1 MLRVGVVGCGAIGS
15 IICRALDKDIEGA
28 ELVGIHEHHIKNIES
43 LCAELSSK
51 PKMMKISEMV
61 KEVDLVVESAA
72 AVAVPQAAIAALENG
87 CDVMIM
93 SVGALV
99 DGQLLDNLVNLALEH
114 KCRIFLPSGAVAG
127 IDGIKSA
134 SIAPVRSVTL
144 TTTKPPR
151 GLAGAPYVIANKI
164 DMDAF
169 DKPEVIFDGTAI
181 DAVKAFPAN
190 VNVAACISLAGIGV
204 HKTRVKIVVDPGSTR
219 NRHEIE
225 VIGDFGRFTTEVE
238 NIPFPEN
245 PKTSYLAALSAVAT
259 LKKIAS
265 PLQIGT

>member
-15 IICRALDKDIEGA
+15 FICHALDTEIEGA
-28 ELVGIHEHHIKNIES
+28 RLIAVHEHHIELMETLCSS
-43 LCAELSSK
+43 LSCK
-51 PKMMKISEMV
+51 PGMV
-61 KEVDLVVESAA
+61 KIRKMVEMVDLVVEAAAPEAVPSAA
-72 AVAVPQAAIAALENG
+72 VTALENG

-99 DGQLLDNLVNLALEH
+99 DSGLMDRLTALALENNC
-114 KCRIFLPSGAVAG
+114 KIYLPSGAVVG

-134 SIAPVRSVTL
+134 SIARIESVTL

-151 GLAGAPYVIANKI
+151 ALAGAPYVVEHNI
-164 DMDAF
+164 DL
-169 DKPEVIFDGTAI
+169 EGLRESTVIFEGAAH

-190 VNVAACISLAGIGV
+190 VNVAAAISLAGIGV
-204 HKTRVKIVVDPGSTR
+204 EKTRVRIIVDPASDR

-225 VIGDFGRFTTEVE
+225 VIGDFGRFITQVE
-238 NIPFPEN
+238 NVPSPEN
-245 PKTSYLAALSAVAT
+245 PETSYLAALSAVAT

>member
-28 ELVGIHEHHIKNIES
+28 ELVGIHEHHIKNIEP
-43 LCAELSSK
+43 LCAELSCK

-72 AVAVPQAAIAALENG
+72 AIAVPQAAIASLESG

-99 DGQLLDNLVNLALEH
+99 DGQLLENLVNLARKH
-114 KCRIFLPSGAVAG
+114 NCKIYLPSGAVAG

-134 SIAPVRSVTL
+134 ASAPIHSVTL

-151 GLAGAPYVIANKI
+151 GLAGAPYVVVNNI
-164 DMDAF
+164 DLESF
-169 DKPEVIFDGTAI
+169 DRPEVIFDGTAI
-181 DAVKAFPAN
+181 EAVKAFPAN

-204 HKTRVKIVVDPGSTR
+204 DKTRVKIVVDPDSTR

-245 PKTSYLAALSAVAT
+245 PRTSYLAALSAVAT

>member
-1 MLRVGVVGCGAIGS
+1 MLKVGVVGCGAIGS
-15 IICRALDKDIEGA
+15 IICRALDKDIDGA
-28 ELVGIHEHHIKNIES
+28 QLFAIHEHHRENIES
-43 LCAELSSK
+43 LYAELSNK
-51 PKMMKISEMV
+51 PKLMKISEMV
-61 KEVDLVVESAA
+61 TNVDLVVESAS
-72 AVAVPQAAIAALENG
+72 AVAVHQAAIPALENG

-99 DGQLLDNLVNLALEH
+99 DRHLLDNLIDLAREH
-114 KCRIFLPSGAVAG
+114 DSRIYLPSGAVAG

-134 SIAPVRSVTL
+134 AVAPIRSVTL

-151 GLAGAPYVIANKI
+151 GLAGAPYVVTNNI
-164 DMDAF
+164 DLDSF
-169 DKPEVIFDGTAI
+169 DQPQIIFEGTAI
-181 DAVKAFPAN
+181 EAVKAFPAN

-204 HKTRVKIVVDPGSTR
+204 DRTRVKIMVDPGSDR

-225 VIGDFGRFTTEVE
+225 VIGDFGTFTTSVE

-245 PKTSYLAALSAVAT
+245 PRTSYLAALSAVAT

>member
-15 IICRALDKDIEGA
+15 IICRALVKDIEGA
-28 ELVGIHEHHIKNIES
+28 RLIAIHDHHIERAASFCAS
-43 LCAELSSK
+43 LSCKVDL
-51 PKMMKISEMV
+51 MKISQMV
-61 KEVDLVVESAA
+61 KLVDLVVEAA
-72 AVAVPQAAIAALENG
+72 APEAVESATVPALEHD

-99 DGQLLDNLVNLALEH
+99 DLKLLDKLVSLAREH
-114 KCRIFLPSGAVAG
+114 NRKIFLPSGAVAG

-134 SIAPVRSVTL
+134 AIANIQSVTL

-151 GLAGAPYVIANKI
+151 GLAGAPYVLENNI
-164 DMDAF
+164 DLSKF
-169 DKPEVIFDGTAI
+169 ITHTTIFEGSAI
-181 DAVKAFPAN
+181 EAVKAFPAN
-190 VNVAACISLAGIGV
+190 VNVAAAISLAGIGV
-204 HKTRVKIVVDPGSTR
+204 EKTRVRIVVDPGSNR

-225 VIGDFGRFTTEVE
+225 VTGDFGNFITRVD
-238 NIPFPEN
+238 NIPSPEN
-245 PKTSYLAALSAVAT
+245 PRTSYLAALSAVAT

>member
-51 PKMMKISEMV
+51 PEMMKISEMV

-72 AVAVPQAAIAALENG
+72 AIAVPQAAIAALESG

-99 DGQLLDNLVNLALEH
+99 DGQLLENLVNLARKH
-114 KCRIFLPSGAVAG
+114 NCKIYLPSGAVAG

-134 SIAPVRSVTL
+134 ASAPIHSVTL

-151 GLAGAPYVIANKI
+151 GLVGAPYVVANKI
-164 DMDAF
+164 DLDGF
-169 DKPEVIFDGTAI
+169 NGPEVIFDGTAI
-181 DAVKAFPAN
+181 EAVKAFPAN

-204 HKTRVKIVVDPGSTR
+204 DKTRVKIVVDPGSTR

-245 PKTSYLAALSAVAT
+245 PRTSYLAALSAVAT

>member
-15 IICRALDKDIEGA
+15 IICRALDKGIEGA
-28 ELVGIHEHHIKNIES
+28 ELVAIHEHHAENIES
-43 LCAELSSK
+43 LCAELSHK
-51 PKMMKISEMV
+51 PGIMKISEMV
-61 KEVDLVVESAA
+61 KEVDLVVESASA
-72 AVAVPQAAIAALENG
+72 IAVPQAAIPALESG

-99 DGQLLDNLVNLALEH
+99 DGQILDNLVDLARMH
-114 KCRIFLPSGAVAG
+114 NCRIYLPSGAVAG

-134 SIAPVRSVTL
+134 SVAPVQSVTL
-144 TTTKPPR
+144 ITTKPPR
-151 GLAGAPYVIANKI
+151 GLVGAPYVVAKKI
-164 DMDAF
+164 DLDAF
-169 DKPEVIFDGTAI
+169 DRPSVIFDGTAFE
-181 DAVKAFPAN
+181 AVKAFPAN

-204 HKTRVKIVVDPGSTR
+204 DRTRVKIVVDPGSTR

-245 PKTSYLAALSAVAT
+245 PRTSYLAALSAVAT